1 MNMDFIRFGGRT
13 TAGVND
19 GIDESRQNQYHK
31 AISNRNPPTVTLGC
45 VNDPNGTCTYGL
57 ECLTDRQGAWV
68 QWDLIE
74 DVSPSRESVLSLAAR
89 CNALGLS
96 PLHFRDVVLDSINT

>member
-1 MNMDFIRFGGRT
+1 MTENRGYSGGRPKVRS
-13 TAGVND
+13 AAVRYQAVC
-19 GIDESRQNQYHK
+19 SPVQ
-31 AISNRNPPTVTLGC
+31 
-45 VNDPNGTCTYGL
+45 NDPSGACTYGL

-74 DVSPSRESVLSLAAR
+74 DVSPSRESVLSLAER

-96 PLHFRDVVLDSINT
+96 PLHFRDVILDTINT

>member
-1 MNMDFIRFGGRT
+1 MTENRGYSGGR
-13 TAGVND
+13 
-19 GIDESRQNQYHK
+19 SRVRSAAVRYQ
-31 AISNRNPPTVTLGC
+31 AVCSPVP
-45 VNDPNGTCTYGL
+45 NDPAGACTYGL

-68 QWDLIE
+68 QWDCIE
-74 DVSPSRESVLSLAAR
+74 DVSPSRENVLSLAAR

>member
-1 MNMDFIRFGGRT
+1 MTENRGHSGGR
-13 TAGVND
+13 ARVR
-19 GIDESRQNQYHK
+19 SSAVRYQAVCSPVQ
-31 AISNRNPPTVTLGC
+31 
-45 VNDPNGTCTYGL
+45 NDPNCTYTYGL

>member
-1 MNMDFIRFGGRT
+1 M
-13 TAGVND
+13 
-19 GIDESRQNQYHK
+19 Q
-31 AISNRNPPTVTLGC
+31 
-45 VNDPNGTCTYGL
+45 NDPNGTCTYGL

>member
-1 MNMDFIRFGGRT
+1 MD
-13 TAGVND
+13 
-19 GIDESRQNQYHK
+19 
-31 AISNRNPPTVTLGC
+31 
-45 VNDPNGTCTYGL
+45 L

>member
-1 MNMDFIRFGGRT
+1 MTENRGHSGGR
-13 TAGVND
+13 ARSPV
-19 GIDESRQNQYHK
+19 Q
-31 AISNRNPPTVTLGC
+31 
-45 VNDPNGTCTYGL
+45 NDPNGTCTYGL

>member
-1 MNMDFIRFGGRT
+1 MIRRRG
-13 TAGVND
+13 D
-19 GIDESRQNQYHK
+19 H
-31 AISNRNPPTVTLGC
+31 
-45 VNDPNGTCTYGL
+45 L
-57 ECLTDRQGAWV
+57 EEGYSIPFRAALCKCLTDRQGAWV